1 MSFEL
6 LDKLNNKQRE
16 AAEQIH
22 GSILILA
29 GAGSGKTRTITYR
42 IANMIKNEN
51 INPYSILAVTFTNKA
66 AKEMRERVESLIG
79 EDAKKCT
86 ISTFHSFGVRLLRMY
101 AKDLGYDS
109 NFTIYDTDD
118 QRRVIKTIL
127 KEYGLEK
134 VNDREI
140 ASLISKAKE
149 EDLPLKDFE
158 YIHRN
163 FIEIY
168 EKYNRNLKANNA
180 MDFSDILVNTYN
192 LLKLEHILE
201 KVQER
206 YKYVM
211 IDEYQDTN
219 NLQYKIIDLIARKNL
234 NLCVVGDENQ
244 SIYGFRGA
252 NISNILNFEKNYSN
266 SKIIKLEENYRSTSI
281 ILEAANELIKNNK
294 SSKDKKLWTQNNKGD
309 LIQVI
314 ESETGRDEVNKIIE
328 IIQEEHAK
336 GVPYKDITILYRTN
350 AQSRIFEEGFLR
362 YNIPHKVFGGISFYS
377 RAEIKDIVA
386 YLSVIGNSKD
396 ELNLTRILNVPKRKL
411 GDKGLEK
418 LKIYAEEKS
427 LSLFEALADI
437 ENVSGLTALTKEK
450 LLELYTIIKGYQE
463 TLSYETASTVVI
475 ELLDKIKYYDY
486 VKENYDNYETR
497 LENIEEFKNSILELE
512 NVLGSVSLNEY
523 LENISLVSATD
534 DLEESSDYV
543 KLMTIH
549 NSKGLE
555 FPIVFLV
562 GFENEIFPGNR
573 ALTDDNELE
582 EERRLC
588 YVAITRAEKKLYL
601 SYSHLRFTYGTD
613 KLMTSSIFLDEIP
626 KSLYEEKNQKKSPDS
641 IFSSYKDKE
650 STNYKNRDSVK
661 QIFKSKSEI
670 NPKNIVPSS
679 TSKSEIIN
687 KFGFSVG
694 DRVKHKKF
702 GLGIIKEIT
711 DKKIMVQFVDGN
723 KEIANIIADKFLTK
737 LD

>member
-1 MSFEL
+1 MSFKL
-6 LDKLNNKQRE
+6 LEKLNDRQRE
-16 AAEQIH
+16 AAAQVE
-22 GSILILA
+22 GPILILA

-42 IANMIKNEN
+42 IANMIQNEG
-51 INPYSILAVTFTNKA
+51 ISPYSILAVTFTNKA

-86 ISTFHSFGVRLLRMY
+86 ISTFHSFGVKLLRMY
-101 AKDLGYDS
+101 AKELGYES

-118 QRRVIKTIL
+118 QRRVVKAIL
-127 KEYGLEK
+127 KEHALEK

-140 ASLISKAKE
+140 ISAISKVKE
-149 EDLPLKDFE
+149 EDLSLKEFE
-158 YIHRN
+158 YVN
-163 FIEIY
+163 KFFAEIF
-168 EKYNRNLKANNA
+168 EKYNTNLKSNNA
-180 MDFSDILVNTYN
+180 MDFSDILVNTYK
-192 LLKLEHILE
+192 LLTKPEILE
-201 KVQER
+201 KIQDK

-219 NLQYKIIDLIARKNL
+219 NLQYKLIDLIARKNF

-266 SKIIKLEENYRSTSI
+266 SKIIKLEENYRSTST
-281 ILEAANELIKNNK
+281 ILEAANEVIKNNT
-294 SSKDKKLWTQNNKGD
+294 SSKDKKLWTQKGSGD
-309 LIQVI
+309 LIQVL
-314 ESETGRDEVNKIIE
+314 ECDNGRDEVNKIIE
-328 IIQEEHAK
+328 LIKEEHQN

-386 YLSVIGNSKD
+386 YLSVITNPRD

-418 LKIYAEEKS
+418 LIEYSQENKIS
-427 LSLFEALADI
+427 LLETLAHVNDI
-437 ENVSGLTALTKEK
+437 AGLNSVTKEK
-450 LLELYTIIKGYQE
+450 LSQLHKLITENQE
-463 TLSYETASTVVI
+463 MLSYETASTIVEDVI
-475 ELLDKIKYYDY
+475 EKIGYLDY
-486 VKENYDNYETR
+486 VKETYDNYETR
-497 LENIEEFKNSILELE
+497 IENIDEFKNSILELE
-512 NVLGSVSLNEY
+512 NVMGHISLNEY

-573 ALTDDNELE
+573 ALTDDKELE

-588 YVAITRAEKKLYL
+588 YVAITRAEKKLYI
-601 SYSHLRFTYGTD
+601 SYAHMRFIYGVD
-613 KLMTSSIFLDEIP
+613 KIMSKSLFLKEIP
-626 KSLYEEKNQKKSPDS
+626 NKLYEEKFKRTTTGFNASS
-641 IFSSYKDKE
+641 LFSETSSSNKP
-650 STNYKNRDSVK
+650 
-661 QIFKSKSEI
+661 IFKKKLDTNTS
-670 NPKNIVPSS
+670 NIISNS
-679 TSKSEIIN
+679 TSKSDIIN
-687 KFGFSVG
+687 KLGFSVG

-702 GLGIIKEIT
+702 GLGLVREIT
-711 DKKIMVQFVDGN
+711 EKKMVVQFVDGN
-723 KEIANIIADKFLTK
+723 KDIANIIADKFLTK
-737 LD
+737 A